1 MLVTRAGLSVI
12 TALFLIGL
20 IVAGAGW
27 PDRATPLFL
36 SGSILLVLMP
46 VIGIAAA
53 LAEEIRRREW
63 LFAMAAGIVLI
74 FIGFSFG
81 VKLVWG

>member
-1 MLVTRAGLSVI
+1 
-12 TALFLIGL
+12 
-20 IVAGAGW
+20 
-27 PDRATPLFL
+27 
-36 SGSILLVLMP
+36 MP

-53 LAEEIRRREW
+53 LAEEIRRSEW